1 MDLLAGFVASID
13 EELAMFQRNELITQD
28 YRACVQAWA
37 KESAVSGAFGGP
49 TLEMERVISINGTS
63 TTASQNDSE
72 TLSAAIVCPQN
83 CEITVVLK
91 HESTLDLPI
100 PDVTVELFR
109 NKDFLPDTKVAAQK
123 TDANGTTV
131 FTGLTFG
138 ERYYARALDDNLEQH
153 NQELM
158 DAYDTLSQNI
168 FGQLSATWA
177 IEKPKWDLSA
187 IAVSIAEAFASGLC
201 SSVTDLWE
209 DVKVAYDIISDPVAK
224 GHAIYAKASEVF
236 SCIGNLEMPDINGIL
251 NGSKDLARDLMTFFN
266 DEAALYLFARAAML
280 RLRMFPFGDLLAAVA
295 GLIGDIL
302 SGIIF
307 GALLSLVAAPVA
319 AVFLASKLGKL
330 VTKGAKIVQEVWAAL
345 KEILSSLC
353 RLVSQFFSPSR
364 KKNHI
369 RQTNAKL
376 GADKENR
383 LGNEQWTELEDVSK
397 TDNSASTDGNGK
409 PAQGTV
415 CTEANGCPVSM
426 VNGEELLRLEDTTLS
441 GICSFSFFR
450 QYRGSAVECESV
462 LGYGWSHSLQ
472 QDVRFV
478 DGHIIWLDHENLT
491 TTLPLPDKHIPIG
504 VNPMGKAAIWLGQRE
519 GEYLL
524 SSSALDGWVMHVE
537 CVAALG
543 KGVVTGFSRHQQH
556 LQVLYENGLPVR
568 LENPA
573 GVALRLR
580 YDNTPHGV
588 RLMSITRAHYG
599 PTHMSET
606 GHKSFVVM
614 RYEYDAQGQLC
625 AATNAGGETE
635 RYEYREDNLFTRRQ
649 LAGGAEFYWE
659 WEGVGK
665 SARAVRHWSNLPH
678 LERRYQ
684 WDIPNGCVTVCYE
697 DGSQEVWQHD
707 IHTAR
712 LLKNITAD
720 GAVTENHYGTQGE
733 LLSTTDPLGGITQ
746 YRYNRD
752 NQVTSERLPD
762 GQWLRY
768 RYSRGR
774 RIEKIHVSADG
785 LAKRRERWRYN
796 AQGHLCQY
804 TDANDH
810 TTRYMWSADGALTD
824 IHYPDDS
831 HESYRVNAL
840 GQVLEKTARDGY
852 KTYYRYDEQGRLI
865 VQVEGSPSAKG
876 TSLAWD
882 SANRLAGIRWPDGGI
897 KQWQYNAYGQII
909 LEQNERGQQTRYE
922 YLPNSALL
930 KRIVYPDGVS
940 EEYQYNNIHG
950 QVSDI
955 INSRGE
961 RYGIDYTP
969 SGRVR
974 EERTFDGRRLRWE
987 YDAAGHVTQR
997 TEYGDSLRGET
1008 ALITTYQRDIA
1019 GRLSSKTTP
1028 DGVTIRY
1035 GYDGFGRLNLAD
1047 DGQWPLAWAYDD
1059 NDRLTQEH
1067 QGFSS
1072 QYYAYD
1078 AAGNLT
1084 QMHLPDGQQV
1094 DFLYQGGCAT
1104 RIDLDGQ
1111 LLSEHHWANGREVT
1125 RRHGD
1130 LTSQFILDPLQRLQS
1145 LQVQR
1150 QGEPD
1155 WHTKRDY
1162 CYDAV
1167 GNLASISD
1175 LHKGNKTFKHD
1186 AQGRL
1191 THEQYSPSA
1200 GLQQAGRSG
1209 HHLSLAPDPTHNVL
1223 EAAPSAE
1230 VQQCKR
1236 TIGNRLT
1243 LLGSHHYRYDEYGN
1257 CIQDAH
1263 SKDQSVVIH
1272 YRWNGE
1278 HRLVGMT
1285 RTHRGKEVASFTYD
1299 YDCFGRRIRKHNVL
1313 TGETRL
1319 FFWQDDRLVAECDE
1333 KLACPGGHPTAFGS
1347 APHSDATNC
1356 RAYIY
1361 EPSADGRHSFRPLA
1375 MIAGRDKN
1383 TALYY
1388 YLNDHLGTPQEL
1400 VTARGDVV
1408 WSAVFYSYGQ
1418 MRFMLADDVP
1428 QPLRFQGQYYDEESG
1443 LSYNR
1448 YRYYDD
1454 CSLRYLSPD
1463 PIGLAGGINAYA
1475 YVPSPLAWVDPLGLA
1490 PCIPKGFKN
1499 ADEFNQFGREIRQGL
1514 SDAGFPNTTPIIQG
1528 SAVSGISFRTKQPF
1542 DVGRVS
1548 DFDIALAGDDIL
1560 NAAKEAGIPT
1570 RSGGLRTGPL
1580 KARDMAKLGVKGLSD
1595 RMSEQ
1600 YGREVNFMVFSSI
1613 PIATGRA
1620 PSIVLP

>member
-588 RLMSITRAHYG
+588 RLMSVTRAHYG
-599 PTHMSET
+599 PTHMPET

-865 VQVEGSPSAKG
+865 VQVEGSPGAKG

-882 SANRLAGIRWPDGGI
+882 SANRLAGW
-897 KQWQYNAYGQII
+897 
-909 LEQNERGQQTRYE
+909 
-922 YLPNSALL
+922 
-930 KRIVYPDGVS
+930 
-940 EEYQYNNIHG
+940 
-950 QVSDI
+950 
-955 INSRGE
+955 
-961 RYGIDYTP
+961 
-969 SGRVR
+969 
-974 EERTFDGRRLRWE
+974 
-987 YDAAGHVTQR
+987 
-997 TEYGDSLRGET
+997 GD
-1008 ALITTYQRDIA
+1008 
-1019 GRLSSKTTP
+1019 K
-1028 DGVTIRY
+1028 
-1035 GYDGFGRLNLAD
+1035 
-1047 DGQWPLAWAYDD
+1047 
-1059 NDRLTQEH
+1059 
-1067 QGFSS
+1067 
-1072 QYYAYD
+1072 
-1078 AAGNLT
+1078 
-1084 QMHLPDGQQV
+1084 
-1094 DFLYQGGCAT
+1094 
-1104 RIDLDGQ
+1104 
-1111 LLSEHHWANGREVT
+1111 
-1125 RRHGD
+1125 
-1130 LTSQFILDPLQRLQS
+1130 
-1145 LQVQR
+1145 
-1150 QGEPD
+1150 
-1155 WHTKRDY
+1155 
-1162 CYDAV
+1162 
-1167 GNLASISD
+1167 
-1175 LHKGNKTFKHD
+1175 
-1186 AQGRL
+1186 
-1191 THEQYSPSA
+1191 
-1200 GLQQAGRSG
+1200 
-1209 HHLSLAPDPTHNVL
+1209 
-1223 EAAPSAE
+1223 
-1230 VQQCKR
+1230 
-1236 TIGNRLT
+1236 
-1243 LLGSHHYRYDEYGN
+1243 
-1257 CIQDAH
+1257 
-1263 SKDQSVVIH
+1263 
-1272 YRWNGE
+1272 
-1278 HRLVGMT
+1278 
-1285 RTHRGKEVASFTYD
+1285 
-1299 YDCFGRRIRKHNVL
+1299 
-1313 TGETRL
+1313 
-1319 FFWQDDRLVAECDE
+1319 
-1333 KLACPGGHPTAFGS
+1333 
-1347 APHSDATNC
+1347 
-1356 RAYIY
+1356 
-1361 EPSADGRHSFRPLA
+1361 A
-1375 MIAGRDKN
+1375 MAI
-1383 TALYY
+1383 
-1388 YLNDHLGTPQEL
+1388 
-1400 VTARGDVV
+1400 
-1408 WSAVFYSYGQ
+1408 
-1418 MRFMLADDVP
+1418 
-1428 QPLRFQGQYYDEESG
+1428 
-1443 LSYNR
+1443 
-1448 YRYYDD
+1448 
-1454 CSLRYLSPD
+1454 
-1463 PIGLAGGINAYA
+1463 
-1475 YVPSPLAWVDPLGLA
+1475 
-1490 PCIPKGFKN
+1490 
-1499 ADEFNQFGREIRQGL
+1499 
-1514 SDAGFPNTTPIIQG
+1514 
-1528 SAVSGISFRTKQPF
+1528 
-1542 DVGRVS
+1542 
-1548 DFDIALAGDDIL
+1548 
-1560 NAAKEAGIPT
+1560 
-1570 RSGGLRTGPL
+1570 
-1580 KARDMAKLGVKGLSD
+1580 
-1595 RMSEQ
+1595 
-1600 YGREVNFMVFSSI
+1600 
-1613 PIATGRA
+1613 
-1620 PSIVLP
+1620 